1 MKSWVLAIGLV
12 SGMVAFLPALAVAGE
27 RDKAAAPAGKVGK
40 KHFLEVGKAYQFV
53 FRKEYSGPPPVY
65 EVLEEPRGHWVRVK
79 SLKEGIEA
87 QSFWV
92 NLNAIEIIHPQAK
105 SK

>member
-1 MKSWVLAIGLV
+1 MKSWVLAIGLAV
-12 SGMVAFLPALAVAGE
+12 GLIAAAPAPAGAGDK
-27 RDKAAAPAGKVGK
+27 DKAAAPGGKVGK